1 MASKSQFDIENRFGP
16 GGTEGTNYTVAI
28 TINGSVTS
36 CTVTDDDD
44 GDAIIAVGTA
54 VANKG
59 DTVDAESRAALGA
72 RRVLGIED
80 ATLHCLTTTQK
91 DTFTGSVRD
100 GDQLVDMTLNQ
111 QETRQ
116 DSAWVGPVSSLATFD
131 FAGTSLTLLDS
142 HSGVRIRCDNASA
155 ITITLDTGL
164 KAGFTCELEQVGV
177 GEVQVSANGTT
188 INSLNGDTKTAG
200 QYAVV
205 TLLQDGATDVFTFS
219 GDTAA

>member
-16 GGTEGTNYTVAI
+16 EGTEGTNYTVAI

-36 CTVTDDDD
+36 CTVTDNDDD
-44 GDAIIAVGTA
+44 NAIVAVGRG

-59 DTVDAESRAALGA
+59 NTTAAESTAALAA
-72 RRVLGIED
+72 RGVLGIEGT
-80 ATLHCLTTTQK
+80 TLHCLTTTQK
-91 DTFTGSVRD
+91 NTFTGSVRD
-100 GDQLVDMTLNQ
+100 GDQIIDMTLNQ

-116 DSAWVGPVSSLATFD
+116 GDAWVGPASSLATLD
-131 FAGTSLTLLDS
+131 LTGTSLTLLDS

-164 KAGFTCELEQVGV
+164 KAGFTCELEQVGA